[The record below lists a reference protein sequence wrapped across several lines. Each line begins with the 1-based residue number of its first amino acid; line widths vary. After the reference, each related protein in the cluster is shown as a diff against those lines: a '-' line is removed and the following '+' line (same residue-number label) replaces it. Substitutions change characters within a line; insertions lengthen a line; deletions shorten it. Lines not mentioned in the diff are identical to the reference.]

1 MINRELI
8 RLKVVQQVYVY
19 YMNCDRKLDTAEKDL
34 FMSLSKS
41 YDLYLYMLGL
51 MLELNRLAERSYATA
66 LSRYQRLKEGEAPSS
81 RFIDNKFIAQL
92 ASNEQLRDFIDNQKK
107 TWTDEED
114 YVRRLLQRITDS
126 DIYAEWMSGS
136 EPTTYDDDRNLWRL
150 LYQKVI
156 AEDEE
161 LDSILEERSL
171 YWNDDRF
178 IVDTFVLKTIKRF
191 DPAAGAHQLL
201 LPEYHD
207 EEDREFA
214 RRLLRA
220 TVLGCDG
227 YRQLIQQSLRN
238 WDMERLAFMDLLI
251 MQTALA
257 EAFTFSQIPVVV
269 TINEYVEIAKMY
281 STPKSGA
288 YVNGMLD
295 NIFRRLIDE
304 GRLRKD
310 MSQPGTNN
318 N

>member
-41 YDLYLYMLGL
+41 YDLYLYMFGL

-66 LSRYQRLKEGEAPSS
+66 LSRYQRLKEGEAPSA
-81 RFIDNKFIAQL
+81 RFIENKFIAQL
-92 ASNEQLRDFIDNQKK
+92 ESNEQLRDFIDNEKK
-107 TWTDEED
+107 TWADEED
-114 YVRRLLQRITDS
+114 YVRRLLQRIMDS
-126 DIYAEWMSGS
+126 DIYKEWMSGT
-136 EPTTYDDDRNLWRL
+136 EPTTYDDDRNLWRQ

-161 LDSILEERSL
+161 LDDILEERSL

-178 IVDTFVLKTIKRF
+178 IVDTFVLKTIKHF
-191 DPAAGAHQLL
+191 EPSAGARQALM
-201 LPEYHD
+201 PEYRD
-207 EEDREFA
+207 DEDREFA

-220 TVLGCDG
+220 TVLGCDT
-227 YRQLIQQSLRN
+227 YRQIIQQSLRN

-251 MQTALA
+251 LQTAVA
-257 EAFTFSQIPVVV
+257 EVVTFSQIPINVS
-269 TINEYVEIAKMY
+269 INEYVEIAKMY

-295 NIFRRLIDE
+295 AICRRLVDE
-304 GRLRKD
+304 GRVRKE
-310 MSQPGTNN
+310 MNVEH
-318 N
+318 